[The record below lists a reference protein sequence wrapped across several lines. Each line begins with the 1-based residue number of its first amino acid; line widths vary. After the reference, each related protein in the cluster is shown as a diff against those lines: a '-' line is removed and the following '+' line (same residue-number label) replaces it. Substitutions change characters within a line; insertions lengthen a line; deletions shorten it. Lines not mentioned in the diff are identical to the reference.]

1 MANRIVIDVVGIDD
15 PSVVAAIEETIRQ
28 SFSQRALPG
37 LWRVHIGPSCI
48 QGEPRWD
55 LNVHGLDARHTV
67 SIAVPASLLPELVP
81 VRLRESLDRLCSAHV
96 SARGDCAGSNPAIR
110 TNETLSA

>member
-15 PSVVAAIEETIRQ
+15 PFVVAAIEETIRQ
-28 SFSQRALPG
+28 SFAQRALPG
-37 LWRVHIGPSCI
+37 SWRVHICPSSM
-48 QGEPRWD
+48 QGRWD

-81 VRLRESLDRLCSAHV
+81 LRLRESLDRLCRAHV
-96 SARGDCAGSNPAIR
+96 IARGDRDGSNPAIR
-110 TNETLSA
+110 TNETLST